1 MSAESVILERWRLVL
16 GRFAKKQI
24 PCGGGSQQQR
34 MEAALDYLYSR
45 EYRGRGLRE
54 EGESGRT
61 GGDEGSQFTIP
72 SWLSEVRELFPKE
85 TIEVIEK
92 HALDLYDMTEL
103 VTDAETLAKLEP
115 NLNLLKTLLSF
126 RGHLKGEVLDQARR
140 IIRHVVE
147 EIRKR
152 WESDVRQALSG
163 KLNRFR
169 HSPLKAAQN
178 FDWRTTVRRNLKHY
192 DPERKTILLREQKFF
207 ARNTRHLPWDVILC
221 IDQSG
226 SMAES
231 VIHSAVMA
239 GIFAGL
245 PSLRVKLV
253 VFDTE
258 IIDLTEHV
266 ADPVEVLMSVQLGGG
281 TDIAKA
287 LSYCEKLIEQ
297 PRRTV
302 FVLVS
307 DFIEGGSAS
316 AMLATVKRMKES
328 GVTLLGLAAL
338 DAAAVPVHDPQVAQH
353 LVECGMEV
361 AALTPKQLASW
372 MARITSLK

>member
-1 MSAESVILERWRLVL
+1 MSEESVVLERWRLVL
-16 GRFAKKQI
+16 GRFATKQI
-24 PCGGGSQQQR
+24 PGGQGSRQQR

-54 EGESGRT
+54 EGEAARG
-61 GGDEGSQFTIP
+61 GGDGGSQFTIP

-92 HALDLYDMTEL
+92 HALDRYDITEL

-140 IIRHVVE
+140 IVRHVVE

-192 DPERKTILLREQKFF
+192 DPARKSILLREQKFF

-258 IIDLTEHV
+258 IIDLTEHA

-287 LSYCEKLIEQ
+287 LGYCEKLVEQ

-316 AMLATVKRMKES
+316 TMLATVKRMKES

-338 DAAAVPVHDPQVAQH
+338 DSAAVPVHDPQMAQH

-361 AALTPKQLASW
+361 AALTPKQLAGW
-372 MARITSLK
+372 LARITSLK

>member
-1 MSAESVILERWRLVL
+1 LSTNSTTLERWRLVL
-16 GRFAKKQI
+16 GRFGKSRLPGAQ
-24 PCGGGSQQQR
+24 SDQHRR

-54 EGESGRT
+54 GDGAAQT
-61 GGDEGSQFTIP
+61 GGDEASQFTIP
-72 SWLSEVRELFPKE
+72 TWLSEVRELFPRE
-85 TIEVIEK
+85 TSEIIEK
-92 HALDLYDMTEL
+92 HALDRYELTEL
-103 VTDAETLAKLEP
+103 VTDAETLAKLQP
-115 NLNLLKTLLSF
+115 NMELLKTLLSF

-152 WESDVRQALSG
+152 WETEVRQALSG
-163 KLNRFR
+163 RLNRFR

-178 FDWRTTVRRNLKHY
+178 FDWRTTLRRNLKHY
-192 DPERKTILLREQKFF
+192 DPQLRAVVLHEQKFF
-207 ARNTRHLPWDVILC
+207 ARDTRHLPWDVILC
-221 IDQSG
+221 VDQSG

-231 VIHSAVMA
+231 LIHSAVMA
-239 GIFAGL
+239 GIFASL

-253 VFDTE
+253 AFDTSVV
-258 IIDLTEHV
+258 DLTEHA

-281 TDIAKA
+281 TDIAGA
-287 LSYCEKLIEQ
+287 LGYCETLIEQ

-316 AMLATVKRMKES
+316 NLLATVKRLKEA

-338 DAAAVPVHDPQVAQH
+338 NADALPVHDPQMAQR
-353 LVECGMEV
+353 LADAGMDV
-361 AALTPKQLASW
+361 AALTPKQLAGW
-372 MARITSLK
+372 LARITALK